1 MPVAVSPAAHFAMAS
16 ASVHELWAGLSFRYS
31 ALSAAQYL
39 ASADWASA
47 ANGMTSDA
55 QIVNVVRDF
64 MTSSQEARLQ
74 KLSPVGSIE
83 NPHKHTGEQVCRDA
97 DSIIAFDKLTFN
109 VGPSQLAP
117 EDQKKVRDG
126 ISRAKD

>member
-1 MPVAVSPAAHFAMAS
+1 
-16 ASVHELWAGLSFRYS
+16 
-31 ALSAAQYL
+31 
-39 ASADWASA
+39 
-47 ANGMTSDA
+47 
-55 QIVNVVRDF
+55 
-64 MTSSQEARLQ
+64 
-74 KLSPVGSIE
+74 VGSIE
-83 NPHKHTGEQVCRDA
+83 NPHKHTGEQICRDA